1 MAGVAV
7 NITLVPAQMVV
18 AVAVIFTDGVA
29 SEVTV
34 MVIAFD
40 VAVGWV
46 KQVSEDVITT
56 VTISLFA
63 RVVFW

>member
-18 AVAVIFTDGVA
+18 AVAVILTDGVA
-29 SEVTV
+29 GKVTV

-63 RVVFW
+63 SVAFW